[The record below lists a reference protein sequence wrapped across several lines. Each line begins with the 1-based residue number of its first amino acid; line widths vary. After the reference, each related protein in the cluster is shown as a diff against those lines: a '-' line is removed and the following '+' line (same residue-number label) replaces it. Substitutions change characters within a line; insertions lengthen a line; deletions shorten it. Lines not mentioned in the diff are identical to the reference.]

1 MKILRSLVVIL
12 LLTACNAPHTQNATV
27 QRDTTAAI
35 DSSKYPVSMVNNKKD
50 LVCGMPV
57 SAGIADTAHY
67 NGKVYGFCSQECKDQ
82 FLKDPAKYAA
92 KDK

>member
-1 MKILRSLVVIL
+1 MKTLTSLVVIL
-12 LLTACNAPHTQNATV
+12 LFAACNAPHTQNATV
-27 QRDTTAAI
+27 LADTTAI

-57 SAGIADTAHY
+57 SAGIGDTAHY

-92 KDK
+92 KDN